1 MAVHSAGER
10 KSNSRLPRW
19 VLTSLAVVVVLIV
32 GLVGWTLHQNN
43 YDIREE
49 KVTITGGSVP
59 LQGILALP
67 EQGAGPFGLVVFVH
81 GDGPIDA
88 THETFYRPLWESFAK
103 AGFAS
108 LSWDKPGVNGA
119 PGNWLDQSM
128 DDRAAEAEAA
138 VEWARGRSNIDPS
151 RIGLWG
157 ASQAGWVMP
166 KVVNLDSD
174 VAFVIAVG
182 TAINWLEQG
191 QFNTLA
197 ELFEKDASAVEFERA
212 RVEREQNLD
221 ELARDASFD
230 DLAATG
236 GDTEGLTEDRWN
248 FIRKNYRSDART
260 DLETVDVPV
269 LLILGGHDVNVDVA
283 DTERV
288 YRELLD
294 SPGQLVVKNYPD
306 GTHSLVKKNLED
318 SELMSTLVAVLA
330 PRSLFVPGYLAD
342 QTAFLEGIIG

>member
-1 MAVHSAGER
+1 MVT
-10 KSNSRLPRW
+10 P
-19 VLTSLAVVVVLIV
+19 LAVVVVLIV
-32 GLVGWTLHQNN
+32 GLVSWTLYQNN

-49 KVTITGGSVP
+49 KVMITGGSVP
-59 LQGILALP
+59 LPGVLALP
-67 EQGAGPFGLVVFVH
+67 EQGDGPFGLVVFVH

-103 AGFAS
+103 AGYAS

-128 DDRAAEAEAA
+128 DDRAAETEAA
-138 VEWARGRSNIDPS
+138 IEWARGRSDIDPS

-166 KVVNLDSD
+166 KVVNLDPD

-191 QFNTLA
+191 EFNTIA
-197 ELFEKDASAVEFERA
+197 ELSERNASTDEFEKA
-212 RVEREQNLD
+212 RVDRAKNLEQ
-221 ELARDASFD
+221 LARDASFG
-230 DLAATG
+230 DLVASGEAT
-236 GDTEGLTEDRWN
+236 DGLTEDRWN
-248 FIRKNYRSDART
+248 FIRKNYRSDARA
-260 DLETVDVPV
+260 DLETVEVPV
-269 LLILGGHDVNVDVA
+269 LLMLGVHDVNVDIA

-294 SPGQLVVKNYPD
+294 SPGQLVVKKYSD

-318 SELMSTLVAVLA
+318 SELMSTLVAILA

-342 QTAFLEGIIG
+342 QTAFLEGIHG